1 VLQLMSHM
9 LGCKAVELLE
19 DCRRSL
25 TQMRGFLA
33 WVPKSGDH
41 AQPKVNASAQLDDVE
56 QEKNS

>member
-1 VLQLMSHM
+1 MSHM